1 MPRLST
7 FLTEHP
13 ALDIDVVLEDRD
25 LDLVAAG
32 IDVALLIG
40 RLADSAVTGVKT
52 RKCIDC
58 PVR

>member
-1 MPRLST
+1 MPCLSS

-32 IDVALLIG
+32 IDVALLSPRNRRG
-40 RLADSAVTGVKT
+40 SR
-52 RKCIDC
+52 
-58 PVR
+58 